1 MVGQLRISASIWHQA
16 IEIWSILQA
25 VRISL
30 TPPETYYGMILDC
43 DVSNQRSLHNVEV
56 TLSIHIY
63 LGAPSLAITCAST
76 LQIRYTGHNSARW
89 PQDEELDK
97 IQNTSR
103 TNAKF
108 QLDKYKIPTTGSLI
122 DWARP
127 LHTSLQELRG
137 EDPARIISWSG
148 GGRWNSRNPL
158 TTEIWKSDDMPTI
171 VAMLSTNFLT
181 GKTLS
186 VFDIVWIMKLSG
198 GINLPQKCNQRNLK
212 YLYNPHYVIVHF

>member
-1 MVGQLRISASIWHQA
+1 MALLDTLLHFS
-16 IEIWSILQA
+16 
-25 VRISL
+25 
-30 TPPETYYGMILDC
+30 PPIVALKLMKY
-43 DVSNQRSLHNVEV
+43 VSNQRRLHNVEV

-63 LGAPSLAITCAST
+63 LGAPSLAIACAST
-76 LQIRYTGHNSARW
+76 LQIRYNGHNSGLR
-89 PQDEELDK
+89 PQDGELDK

-171 VAMLSTNFLT
+171 RDTLSTNFLT

-186 VFDIVWIMKLSG
+186 NDDIDPFLPAFLFG
-198 GINLPQKCNQRNLK
+198 GKNKK
-212 YLYNPHYVIVHF
+212 YEYTTHKKPD

>member
-1 MVGQLRISASIWHQA
+1 M
-16 IEIWSILQA
+16 
-25 VRISL
+25 
-30 TPPETYYGMILDC
+30 
-43 DVSNQRSLHNVEV
+43 
-56 TLSIHIY
+56 
-63 LGAPSLAITCAST
+63 PSLAITCAST

-103 TNAKF
+103 TNAKC
-108 QLDKYKIPTTGSLI
+108 QLDKYKMPTTGSLI
-122 DWARP
+122 DSAWP
-127 LHTSLQELRG
+127 LHTSLQRHPSSLTGREKSSKYRK
-137 EDPARIISWSG
+137 EHNHFSSG
-148 GGRWNSRNPL
+148 RRNSRNPL
-158 TTEIWKSDDMPTI
+158 TTEIWQCDDMPTI

>member
-1 MVGQLRISASIWHQA
+1 MK
-16 IEIWSILQA
+16 
-25 VRISL
+25 
-30 TPPETYYGMILDC
+30 Y
-43 DVSNQRSLHNVEV
+43 VSNQRRLHNVEV

-63 LGAPSLAITCAST
+63 LGAPSLAIACAST
-76 LQIRYTGHNSARW
+76 LQIRYNGHNSGLR
-89 PQDEELDK
+89 PQRRGAG
-97 IQNTSR
+97 QNT
-103 TNAKF
+103 KY
-108 QLDKYKIPTTGSLI
+108 QQDKYKIPTTGSLI

-171 VAMLSTNFLT
+171 LDTLSTNFLT

-186 VFDIVWIMKLSG
+186 NDDILGKIKKVWIYNTQKNWLTRPHTILS
-198 GINLPQKCNQRNLK
+198 PRCTM
-212 YLYNPHYVIVHF
+212 VHF